1 MKNLPIKSP
10 KVPTLKKA
18 LRRFHQSQR
27 NKNSKPLAAKLL
39 VEASL
44 KEENEKKEGTVGR
57 VTFFNQLA
65 LKREPDQIRDQFKPC
80 VSKLITG
87 M

>member
-1 MKNLPIKSP
+1 M
-10 KVPTLKKA
+10 
-18 LRRFHQSQR
+18 
-27 NKNSKPLAAKLL
+27 

-44 KEENEKKEGTVGR
+44 KEENKKKEGTVGR

>member
-27 NKNSKPLAAKLL
+27 NKNSKPLAAKLM

-44 KEENEKKEGTVGR
+44 KEENEKEGTVGL
-57 VTFFNQLA
+57 VTFFIQLA
-65 LKREPDQIRDQFKPC
+65 LKREPDQIKDQFKPC

>member
-1 MKNLPIKSP
+1 VKNLPIKSP

-27 NKNSKPLAAKLL
+27 NKNSKPLAAKLM

-44 KEENEKKEGTVGR
+44 KEENEKEGTVGR
-57 VTFFNQLA
+57 VTFFIQLA